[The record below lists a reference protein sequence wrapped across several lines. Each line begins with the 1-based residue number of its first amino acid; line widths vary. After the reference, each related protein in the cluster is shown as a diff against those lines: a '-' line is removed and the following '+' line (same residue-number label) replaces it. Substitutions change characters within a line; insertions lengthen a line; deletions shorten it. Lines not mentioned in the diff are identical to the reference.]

1 MVEETALKLK
11 TVEGRMGDDVEQ
23 LKYMLNKYKRH
34 YNEVELQNKR
44 LLAASA
50 LRENH
55 PAGERGLLN
64 VAVALKGE

>member
-44 LLAASA
+44 LLAASS

-55 PAGERGLLN
+55 PAG
-64 VAVALKGE
+64 